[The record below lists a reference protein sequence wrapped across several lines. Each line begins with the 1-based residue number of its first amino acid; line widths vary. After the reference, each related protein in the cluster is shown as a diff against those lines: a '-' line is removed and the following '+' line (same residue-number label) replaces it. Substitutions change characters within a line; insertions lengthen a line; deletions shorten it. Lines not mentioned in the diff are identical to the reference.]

1 MWNNYKKELAAI
13 FAALGLI
20 SYAIYVVAAEPI
32 KTKPVVVTAPKPEAK
47 EVKKPVAKEVKKP
60 AGKEVTTPDPKKD
73 PNRKKPTLKAKYANK
88 K

>member
-1 MWNNYKKELAAI
+1 MLKNYSKELVAIAAA
-13 FAALGLI
+13 FGLI
-20 SYAIYVVAAEPI
+20 GYAVYVTAETI
-32 KTKPVVVTAPKPEAK
+32 KAKPVVVTAPKPATK

-73 PNRKKPTLKAKYANK
+73 PNRKKPTLKAKYADK

>member
-1 MWNNYKKELAAI
+1 MWNNYKNELIAI
-13 FAALGLI
+13 IAALGLI
-20 SYAIYVVAAEPI
+20 GYTVYVVAAQTI
-32 KTKPVVVTAPKPEAK
+32 KTKTVVVTAPKPVAK
-47 EVKKPVAKEVKKP
+47 EIKKPEGKEVKKP